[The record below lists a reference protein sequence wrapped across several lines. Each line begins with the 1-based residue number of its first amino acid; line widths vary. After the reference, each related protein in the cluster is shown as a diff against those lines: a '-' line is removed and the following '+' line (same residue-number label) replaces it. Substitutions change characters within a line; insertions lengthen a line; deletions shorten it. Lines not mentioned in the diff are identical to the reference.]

1 MFLSGKKN
9 TSDTAWLYRCV
20 MSQRQSSEVPCFLVG
35 ELNQVSCL
43 APFSV
48 IGIRKGDK
56 RRGQTPA
63 KFLDTVGS
71 GPYFP
76 SPM

>member
-1 MFLSGKKN
+1 MFLSGKKK

-20 MSQRQSSEVPCFLVG
+20 MGKRLSSEVSCSLGG
-35 ELNQVSCL
+35 EPHSRST
-43 APFSV
+43 ASST
-48 IGIRKGDK
+48 IGIRKGDQ
-56 RRGQTPA
+56 RRRQTPA